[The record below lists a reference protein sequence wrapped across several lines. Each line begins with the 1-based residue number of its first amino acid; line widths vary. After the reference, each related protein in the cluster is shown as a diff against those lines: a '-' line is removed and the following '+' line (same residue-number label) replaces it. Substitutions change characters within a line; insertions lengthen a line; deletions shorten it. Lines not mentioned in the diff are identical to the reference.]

1 VKKLILIT
9 LVLIG
14 ILSLG
19 AQNTKL
25 GYVNTDRILLD
36 SNEAAEISRLF
47 QLDRQNWTNQIR
59 SLDEEI
65 KQMERDFEIRRLAVS
80 EATKRDLQAQIDA
93 KKAEAGQLLEDYFGE
108 GGRAETRYRE
118 LIDPLTKKIHDIIV
132 KIAKDEN
139 YTMILDVSMGVVLYA
154 APSIDLTEQVLQE
167 LNKDTI
173 KPTDTPEIPG
183 TEIKPGETTD
193 PFGTINDPFGENKDP
208 FGDFGGETKPDEFKP

>member
-1 VKKLILIT
+1 
-9 LVLIG
+9 
-14 ILSLG
+14 
-19 AQNTKL
+19 
-25 GYVNTDRILLD
+25 
-36 SNEAAEISRLF
+36 
-47 QLDRQNWTNQIR
+47 
-59 SLDEEI
+59 
-65 KQMERDFEIRRLAVS
+65 MERDFEIRRLAVS

-132 KIAKDEN
+132 KIAKNEN

-154 APSIDLTEQVLQE
+154 APSIDLTEQVLQD

-183 TEIKPGETTD
+183 TEIKPDETTD
-193 PFGTINDPFGENKDP
+193 PFGTNKDPFGENKDP
-208 FGDFGGETKPDEFKP
+208 FGDFGGQTKPDEPKP